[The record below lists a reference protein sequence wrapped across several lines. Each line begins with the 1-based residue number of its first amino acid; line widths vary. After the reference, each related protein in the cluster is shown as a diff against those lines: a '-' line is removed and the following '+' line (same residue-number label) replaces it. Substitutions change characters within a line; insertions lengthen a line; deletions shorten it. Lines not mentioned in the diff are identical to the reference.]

1 MCGNLYVIVKE
12 NVKVVL
18 RQGAWAAVLFLFVV
32 PHLYG
37 IANLNGEKAADCLG
51 RLVAFV
57 GIPLFVP
64 LSKPEQVSGLRDVI
78 LVKEFPYRISIFL
91 RVVFAAL
98 LSAVFICIFEQYMR
112 YRGCDFPTVIY
123 TVRTA
128 GVSMLAGG
136 VGLLGSALFRRT
148 LVGIRMSVGFVFL
161 CYDNFTG
168 MVLEGVSGF
177 VLVMEVLVYGSVLL
191 LCKE

>member
-112 YRGCDFPTVIY
+112 YRDCDFPTVIY
-123 TVRTA
+123 STDSRGQYA
-128 GVSMLAGG
+128 GWRSGTFRQRAFSGNAGG
-136 VGLLGSALFRRT
+136 DSDVCRFC
-148 LVGIRMSVGFVFL
+148 V
-161 CYDNFTG
+161 
-168 MVLEGVSGF
+168 F
-177 VLVMEVLVYGSVLL
+177 VL
-191 LCKE
+191 